1 MKITAVSAIAIVAL
15 PLLAW
20 TLPASTADQMTAH
33 PMKTAMG
40 MVLTDDKG
48 MTLYTFD
55 QDKGGMSAC
64 SGGCTQNWPPL
75 TAAADAKPQG
85 DWTLITRDDGM
96 HQWAFKGRPLYTFSK
111 DGKPGDTTGEGF
123 KGMWHAATP

>member
-20 TLPASTADQMTAH
+20 TLPAVAADQMMPH

-40 MVLTDDKG
+40 MVLTDGKG

-55 QDKGGMSAC
+55 QDKDGKSAC
-64 SGGCTQNWPPL
+64 TGGCVQNWPPL
-75 TAAADAKPQG
+75 TAGADAKSQG
-85 DWTLITRDDGM
+85 DWTTIIRDDGT
-96 HQWAFKGRPLYTFSK
+96 HQWAFKGKPLYNFAK
-111 DGKPGDTTGEGF
+111 DTKPGDTAGDGF